1 MANHARLL
9 DIPVEFDYF
18 GKKRCLSLREYLRL
32 MLSELWQRHSDFDG
46 KRPYGFSGWKF
57 DVYKAMIL
65 GGFLEGTLDADGFV
79 QTLSKEDREQA
90 DIMIWE
96 EIWRVFRDA

>member
-1 MANHARLL
+1 MKLL

-46 KRPYGFSGWKF
+46 KRPYGASGWKF
-57 DVYKAMIL
+57 DVYAAMIRA
-65 GGFLEGTLDADGFV
+65 GVLEGAMDENGFV
-79 QTLSKEDREQA
+79 QKLNKEDMDQA